1 MNVFQLRSVQ
11 EPRCLSLGHGLTT
24 LGQTIGNT
32 FVLNNASISGHHCE
46 IEIADQEVKVRD
58 LQSTN
63 GTFINDLPITE
74 AILCPGQILQ
84 LGSLQFQLECT
95 EVTIAVPSLSQP
107 VREEKGPLL
116 LANGAL
122 ACSIFPNLPATVAC
136 DHCKKPYHLSALR
149 IIRLASAKRKKPLF
163 FCPAC
168 NGQCHALFEIDD
180 PRGSFLSELPK
191 KIVSGIRHL
200 FR

>member
-1 MNVFQLRSVQ
+1 MNVFQLRSVE

-46 IEIADQEVKVRD
+46 IEVADQEVRVRD

-74 AILCPGQILQ
+74 AILSPGQILQ
-84 LGSLQFQLECT
+84 LGSLQFELECT
-95 EVTIAVPSLSQP
+95 EVTIAQGS
-107 VREEKGPLL
+107 
-116 LANGAL
+116 
-122 ACSIFPNLPATVAC
+122 ACSIVPNLPATVAC